1 MRLTGTMGLLLLTCS
16 LLGAQN
22 LPEDPVMKART
33 QRAQLQ
39 GINEADLPPVP
50 RSVTEPPPL
59 PPPETH
65 VKDTRGGRMAKTH
78 VKARHSGKA
87 GKASKRAELA
97 EDRPVKTS
105 KHARKSPKRAPKA
118 RKKRKA

>member
-59 PPPETH
+59 PAPELH
-65 VKDTRGGRMAKTH
+65 RKDTPGGR
-78 VKARHSGKA
+78 KAHGRAGRRGKGGPRAKA
-87 GKASKRAELA
+87 GG
-97 EDRPVKTS
+97 
-105 KHARKSPKRAPKA
+105 SPSAPPA
-118 RKKRKA
+118 AHRSATHSSGPGHSPGHS